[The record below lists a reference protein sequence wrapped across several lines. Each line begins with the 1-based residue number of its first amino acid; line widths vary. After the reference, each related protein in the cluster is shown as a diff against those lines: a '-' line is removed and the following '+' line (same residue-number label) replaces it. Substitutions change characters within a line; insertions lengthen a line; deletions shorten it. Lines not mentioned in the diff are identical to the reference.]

1 MMGLN
6 YTYFVQVLCLSML
19 TNPSLAFSPYTVGK
33 HVTTSTSTTTT
44 KLFSSVQTSKVDISE
59 TAPRNSDYFLDW
71 ANNYGINFG
80 NFKLNSLTN
89 NWIGEAICDGEAGTS
104 VLCVPSM
111 LRITSQA
118 AREQEFSILAS
129 TLDQYIDPSEN
140 DGSVALSC
148 HFYLFLKILQEYDL
162 GSESPYF
169 PWLDAMPRKF
179 STALSFD
186 NFEMDCLPPF
196 VKFLAEQD
204 RRHYSLFAQI
214 LPQLDTPTISQETK
228 RNPQILQWAF
238 NIVFTRARPAFGE
251 AEIIP
256 MCDMLN
262 HAWNANCEVQYDDDG
277 NAYMVLLKN
286 VEEGDALHK
295 CYGQPTNP
303 SRFMSS
309 YGFFDASPPT
319 TYCKFMPTMAFE
331 NPELYDIGFAFDRMG
346 FEVQNGEIMPE
357 VWDVM
362 LYMLLKNNNDENTQ
376 QLFYQACV
384 NGDGDTKAQIHQQ
397 YFSQTCYALS
407 EHVKDVLH
415 EIADCESYMDQ
426 GGVGLA
432 HTNVP
437 VIRRHND
444 FIRQVFTKVK
454 NNLDQMMQ

>member
-1 MMGLN
+1 
-6 YTYFVQVLCLSML
+6 
-19 TNPSLAFSPYTVGK
+19 
-33 HVTTSTSTTTT
+33 
-44 KLFSSVQTSKVDISE
+44 
-59 TAPRNSDYFLDW
+59 
-71 ANNYGINFG
+71 
-80 NFKLNSLTN
+80 
-89 NWIGEAICDGEAGTS
+89 
-104 VLCVPSM
+104 
-111 LRITSQA
+111 
-118 AREQEFSILAS
+118 
-129 TLDQYIDPSEN
+129 
-140 DGSVALSC
+140 
-148 HFYLFLKILQEYDL
+148 
-162 GSESPYF
+162 
-169 PWLDAMPRKF
+169 
-179 STALSFD
+179 
-186 NFEMDCLPPF
+186 
-196 VKFLAEQD
+196 
-204 RRHYSLFAQI
+204 
-214 LPQLDTPTISQETK
+214 
-228 RNPQILQWAF
+228 
-238 NIVFTRARPAFGE
+238 
-251 AEIIP
+251 
-256 MCDMLN
+256 
-262 HAWNANCEVQYDDDG
+262 
-277 NAYMVLLKN
+277 
-286 VEEGDALHK
+286 
-295 CYGQPTNP
+295 
-303 SRFMSS
+303 MSS